1 MPLLEVVMLNV
12 RTVVNSK
19 GLIMSVAL
27 AVIIANVKS
36 WKLLVFK
43 LNLS

>member
-1 MPLLEVVMLNV
+1 MSNV
-12 RTVVNSK
+12 QTVVSSK
-19 GLIMSVAL
+19 GRIMSVAL

-43 LNLS
+43 LNFS